1 MATQVELTPRFERL
15 LERLARAYPR
25 IEDELETLISQL
37 EQDQRP
43 GDKIPRVG
51 YDVYKVRLR
60 NPSAGR
66 GKRGGFRVVY
76 YIRHKDKILLIM
88 VYSKT
93 ERGDIAAEE
102 IRRLI
107 DEYEK

>member
-15 LERLARAYPR
+15 LERLARTYPR
-25 IEDELETLISQL
+25 VEDELETLITQL
-37 EQDQRP
+37 EQDQHP

-66 GKRGGFRVVY
+66 GKRGGLRVVY
-76 YIRHKDKILLIM
+76 YVRQKDRVLLITI
-88 VYSKT
+88 YSKT
-93 ERGDIAAEE
+93 ERGDMPAEE

-107 DEYEK
+107 QEAEK